1 MQGEGEGPE
10 DQLAR
15 EAEIHQQLR
24 HRGSQ
29 RASQRGRQPIA
40 QTTECKG
47 FAFQRRITLHH
58 FSWRNVLMVLTDR
71 DITRVTE
78 TDEEL
83 LIFDVSDDALERAA
97 GVVVDGHAFTM
108 VFGTEIAGPCCCPV

>member
-10 DQLAR
+10 DRLAR

-29 RASQRGRQPIA
+29 RASQHGRQSIA
-40 QTTECKG
+40 QRAERKG
-47 FAFQRRITLHH
+47 FAFHRRITLHH

-71 DITRVTE
+71 DITRGTE
-78 TDEEL
+78 PDEEL
-83 LIFDVSDDALERAA
+83 LVFDVSDDALERAA
-97 GVVVDGHAFTM
+97 GLVADGHAVTM
-108 VFGTEIAGPCCCPV
+108 VFGTDIA